1 MEAKELVDFVAA
13 RIARY
18 KKPKF
23 VEFVEGLPKTSSGN
37 IDREK
42 VKEAYCKS

>member
-1 MEAKELVDFVAA
+1 VDFVAQ

-18 KKPKF
+18 KKPKY
-23 VEFVEGLPKTSSGN
+23 VEFVEGLPKATNGN

-42 VKEAYCKS
+42 VKESHGKI